1 VPAVAGWA
9 GRLGGAAGAG
19 RRGGWAGPRG
29 VVVAVELTLAVLMP
43 CMTLPNVPVSHTRP
57 GCLSIGLLPALSPGF

>member
-1 VPAVAGWA
+1 MPAVAGWA

-19 RRGGWAGPRG
+19 RRG